1 MNFLPTTSALAIN
14 PNLWQNN
21 NLFYDLKGNGL
32 MYKDFGFSPTIY
44 SNTYV
49 YPNLGRSSD
58 HFNITPFEAIY
69 CDPQTYEHIKMQ
81 ASIDIDGLN
90 DNYLVYLRNFI
101 LDEVEADIVCLQNK
115 TIGKNH
121 KLDPTYKYKAWYKA
135 YDQILIGNHVT
146 PKTDPGDYVIEKN
159 RIRR

>member
-1 MNFLPTTSALAIN
+1 MP
-14 PNLWQNN
+14 
-21 NLFYDLKGNGL
+21 
-32 MYKDFGFSPTIY
+32 
-44 SNTYV
+44 
-49 YPNLGRSSD
+49 
-58 HFNITPFEAIY
+58 

-81 ASIDIDGLN
+81 ASVDDDNLDN
-90 DNYLVYLRNFI
+90 DYLIYTRNFI

-146 PKTDPGDYVIEKN
+146 PKTDPGDYIIEKTGVIDVHAGN
-159 RIRR
+159 SITLSPGFHSQSGSDFHAFIYYDGCTRPRGN